1 MKRKAEKIKRESKGK
16 RKKKKRKEETLMT
29 WVSVWVPGFLDFLV
43 EIIIK

>member
-1 MKRKAEKIKRESKGK
+1 MKRKAEKIERESKGK
-16 RKKKKRKEETLMT
+16 RKKKRKEETLMT